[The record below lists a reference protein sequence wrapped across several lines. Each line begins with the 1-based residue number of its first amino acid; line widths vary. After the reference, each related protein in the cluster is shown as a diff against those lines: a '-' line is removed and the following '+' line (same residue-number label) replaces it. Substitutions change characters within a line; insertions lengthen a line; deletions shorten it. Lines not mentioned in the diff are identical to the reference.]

1 MKKRIVALILTV
13 VMSLLALTSCGGF
26 SFTEENL
33 DAYASFDY
41 DAFKAALQKLEIEDS
56 DFTTNSEIREK
67 ITAAKVYN
75 TIADKI
81 VADTDEED
89 YIKSGALTAGDVLYF
104 VYYAVDADNNVYF
117 GSNMNESSITA
128 SSTKASHV
136 LKLGD
141 YFGENYDEFLKLV
154 YENLA
159 EGEINVY
166 SMLTADE
173 LKTEAEK
180 ALKAEK
186 PEATLTEIDAAKAEA
201 IKVKNGDVIYISYT
215 RTYKV
220 VDAEGVETTVTEKAA
235 YEMITLD
242 ENNEFHSFFLAGDS
256 VANVG
261 GTLEVFESKEGDKVN
276 TKKTFTVGEYTYSDV
291 KILWKV
297 ESQGSAIAT
306 FKYTPYVDESETPAK
321 KEVTPDSCYNS
332 ANKVDL
338 MNKELTYYVYP
349 VYAVD
354 TPSFEEITAEQ
365 ILYYIYGS
373 KLTEKSF
380 DAFKTEGYVNGEK
393 KLADLLANVADIYAT
408 SKENNSY
415 YAEGTELKT
424 LLDAYNKAVE
434 AGGDNPT
441 TAQKAT
447 ITEAQT
453 ALTEKQNETLKPVLA
468 QIAACTSGEKVLG
481 AEIIEEYEH
490 NTYHSLKET
499 YDSEITDK
507 VEAAVWQLI
516 LDSVKVTSYPEELV
530 EEYVDHLYESYEY
543 DYYKGDFDSKT
554 SNYDKY
560 ASFTEYLEKTLKVT
574 GQDKIDEALVKEAK
588 AAIEPLIKL
597 YVVAK
602 ACESDAVK
610 ALTGENG
617 YIELDIKG
625 GAYRINE
632 EAYRE
637 TYGDKADEKI
647 AEAKKNAEESIAS
660 ARAEAGEF
668 LVDDEYMNN
677 YKKEIGT
684 AYYNELI
691 ATYGEIN
698 LRAAFQFNRLFYYL
712 TSTNFEYNEDEGHV
726 EIKYT
731 EDGSFIE
738 FRTVKYTIKV
748 EDAETEGENN

>member
-81 VADTDEED
+81 VADTDEDD

-104 VYYAVDADNNVYF
+104 VYYAVDADNNVFF

-141 YFGENYDEFLKLV
+141 YFGDNYDEFLKLV
-154 YENLA
+154 FENLA
-159 EGEINVY
+159 DGELNVY
-166 SMLTADE
+166 NMLTADE
-173 LKTEAEK
+173 LKSEAEK

-186 PEATLTEIDAAKAEA
+186 PEATLTEIEAAKKEA
-201 IKVKNGDVIYISYT
+201 VKVKGGDVIYISYT
-215 RTYKV
+215 RTHKV
-220 VDAEGVETTVTEKAA
+220 VVDGVETTVTEKAS
-235 YEMITLD
+235 YEMIKLD
-242 ENNEFHSFFLAGDS
+242 ENDAFHNFFLAEHS

-261 GTLEVFESKEGDKVN
+261 GTLEVFDTKEGETVK
-276 TKKTFTVGEYTYSDV
+276 TKKTFDVGEYTYSDV

-297 ESQGSAIAT
+297 ESEGSAVAT
-306 FKYTPYVDESETPAK
+306 FKYTPYVDKSETPAK
-321 KEVTPDSCYNS
+321 KEVAPDSCYNS

-349 VYAVD
+349 VYAVE

-393 KLADLLANVADIYAT
+393 KLADLLQDVADIFAT

-415 YAEGTELKT
+415 YAEGKELKT
-424 LLDAYNKAVE
+424 LLDAYNKAVTD
-434 AGGDNPT
+434 GGSNPT

-447 ITEAQT
+447 ITEKQT
-453 ALTEKQNETLKPVLA
+453 ALTEKQNETLKPVLK
-468 QIAACTSGEKVLG
+468 QIAECTSGEKVLG

-507 VEAAVWQLI
+507 VEEAVWQLI

-530 EEYVDHLYESYEY
+530 KEYVEHLYESYEY
-543 DYYKGDFDSKT
+543 EYYKGDFDSKT

-560 ASFTEYLEKTLKVT
+560 DSFNEYLEKTLKVT
-574 GQDKIDEALVKEAK
+574 GQDKIDEALTKEAK

-617 YIELDIKG
+617 YIELDIQG
-625 GAYRINE
+625 GAYRVNE

-637 TYGDKADEKI
+637 TYGDKADAKI
-647 AEAKKNAEESIAS
+647 AEAKKNAEKNMAS

-731 EDGSFIE
+731 EDGSLID
-738 FRTVKYTIKV
+738 FRTVKYTIK
-748 EDAETEGENN
+748 AETEGENN